1 MAELPIFI
9 YYCIIMNIEHTIIL
23 QGRSLSPTDIELIIS
38 LIKDNPSWHRTRL
51 SRELCKLW
59 SWYRP
64 DGNLKDMACRTM
76 LLKLER
82 RGFLKLPAPVQSA
95 NNHLRGRQ
103 LPSILHCTVSIEG
116 VLSEVYP
123 LNIQEVRGNG
133 YYEDL
138 FNSLMYEYH
147 YLSFKSTVG
156 ESMKYLVSDKD
167 ERPLGCL
174 LFGSAAWKTVARDKH
189 IGWTAQMR
197 EKNLNNL
204 TNNTRFLILPWV
216 KVPNLASFILGTVL
230 RRLNK
235 DWIKRYGHEISLVET
250 FVEQNRFR
258 GTCYRAANWQK
269 IGETV
274 GRSRQD
280 RYSNMKVPIKDIY
293 IYPLLKNYRELL
305 CR

>member
-1 MAELPIFI
+1 MDA
-9 YYCIIMNIEHTIIL
+9 NDTIIL
-23 QGRSLSPTDIELIIS
+23 QGRSLSSTDIELIKS
-38 LIKDNPSWHRTRL
+38 LIKDNPSRHRTYL

-59 SWYRP
+59 NWKRP
-64 DGNLKDMACRTM
+64 DGSLKDMACRTM

-82 RGFLKLPAPVQSA
+82 RGFLKLPAPVKSA

-103 LPSILHCTVSIEG
+103 IPPILHNTVSIETA
-116 VLSEVYP
+116 LSELYP
-123 LNIQEVRGNG
+123 LNIQEVHGNG

-138 FNSLMYEYH
+138 FNSLVHEYH
-147 YLSFKSTVG
+147 YLSFKLTVG
-156 ESMKYLVSDKD
+156 ESMKYLISDKD

-174 LFGSAAWKTVARDKH
+174 LFGSAAWKAKARDRH
-189 IGWTAQMR
+189 IGWPAEMR
-197 EKNLNNL
+197 EKNLNYL

-235 DWIKRYGHEISLVET
+235 DWINRYGHEVFLVET

-258 GTCYRAANWQK
+258 GTCYQAANWQR

-280 RYSNMKVPIKDIY
+280 RYKKMKVPVKDIY